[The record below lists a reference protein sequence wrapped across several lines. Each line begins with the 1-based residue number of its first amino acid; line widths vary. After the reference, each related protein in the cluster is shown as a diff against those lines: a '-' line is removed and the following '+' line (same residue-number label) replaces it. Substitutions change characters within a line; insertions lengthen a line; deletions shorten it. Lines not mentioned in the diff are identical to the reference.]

1 MQNVNTGLCIPAG
14 LRDLLRGVVRQRQAN
29 RGGRAS
35 VSSLVSELLQTH
47 ESELQAELNG
57 EVEAQEVSK

>member
-1 MQNVNTGLCIPAG
+1 MQNVNTGLCLPAG
-14 LRDLLRGVVRQRQAN
+14 LRDLMRRVVRQRQAN
-29 RGGRAS
+29 LGGRAS

-57 EVEAQEVSK
+57 EVQEQELSN